1 MAEKKKPERRKSA
14 LSNMSPVAPPP
25 EETTPTPT
33 PTPTPAPAPA
43 SADGGEKKKWPK
55 KESFYRSPEL
65 AGRLRSAFLNT
76 MATEDGEA
84 SLSAFISRA
93 VEERVERLEQKYN
106 EGEQWPPVRA
116 NQIPK
121 GPPRSW
127 TS

>member
-14 LSNMSPVAPPP
+14 LSGMSPVAPPP
-25 EETTPTPT
+25 AEQASS
-33 PTPTPAPAPA
+33 PAPAPGA
-43 SADGGEKKKWPK
+43 QAQGATSAEGKKPWPK

-65 AGRLRSAFLNT
+65 AGRLRSAYLNT
-76 MATEDGEA
+76 MATEDGET
-84 SLSAFISRA
+84 SLSAFIARA
-93 VEERVERLEQKYN
+93 VEERVEQLEQKYN
-106 EGEQWPPVRA
+106 GGKQWPPVGA